1 MRKCVKLLIILI
13 TLSKNYDYI
22 QHKSSNLSGQLSL
35 SCDKT
40 KLCFKFRMGD
50 GILKK
55 NVQVIVLEKLILIL
69 MLLTVDNGLL

>member
-55 NVQVIVLEKLILIL
+55 KCTGHSVRKIDTNPNVI
-69 MLLTVDNGLL
+69 DS